1 MHALRPLNQPIKI
14 VGVDPFVVFGRRQRK
29 GRPQVVGDERCLL
42 HAVAREVV
50 VVHREDDHVLE
61 VEVAGFQD
69 AHYLQSLQR
78 FALERNAERLE
89 VAAQQRGIGFCFDG
103 YAAGFERVAQFV
115 DFFGD
120 DCQEFGPLARV
131 VSGVGYP
138 GHRADDF
145 QQPVGE
151 FLPVFG
157 RAEDALQQAV
167 AAQPRGVDR
176 NPAFV
181 GYLLRQRAGQ
191 RFVAPRNIGMVQ
203 QSRRVRVVESRSRP
217 FAPAAGLQRHQPFHK
232 GVGQRLFERI
242 AHRHIDLARFCGQ
255 RVEQRQQQI
264 FVGQHHRRPFVQRRL
279 PGIFAQDFRGVF
291 ALYGIRHRR
300 NHGQLLGQ
308 GHAVVRE
315 FRARRKKRHVF
326 AHEHARF
333 LLGIRFI
340 IGVVVPVEVGFGR
353 RGEEPEQ
360 DFLAFRQCVESRHH
374 VAPGFRKRIVAR
386 FDFLGRGALYHAP
399 VGDAQRGQP
408 FAVAFVDGPQRLPD
422 CQEAAFLLRQVGFG
436 AQRRPEAQDLQLG
449 RRQIRYVGFQFLD
462 FRQVAE

>member
-1 MHALRPLNQPIKI
+1 MEIEAQRAGHIAEKGRRREGRRVFGVDEAFEPFQRPRVFAHFDGGRLRQVHIDAHFGSPHRNSAFVFELIDVAARFARRFFVGMRAVEHVHALRPLNQPIKI

-29 GRPQVVGDERCLL
+29 GRPQVVGDERCLR

-120 DCQEFGPLARV
+120 DCQEFGPLASV
-131 VSGVGYP
+131 VSGIGHP

-157 RAEDALQQAV
+157 RAEDTLQQAV

-203 QSRRVRVVESRSRP
+203 QSRRVRVIESRFRP

-232 GVGQRLFERI
+232 GVGQSLFERI

-291 ALYGIRHRR
+291 ALHGI
-300 NHGQLLGQ
+300 
-308 GHAVVRE
+308 
-315 FRARRKKRHVF
+315 
-326 AHEHARF
+326 
-333 LLGIRFI
+333 
-340 IGVVVPVEVGFGR
+340 
-353 RGEEPEQ
+353 
-360 DFLAFRQCVESRHH
+360 
-374 VAPGFRKRIVAR
+374 
-386 FDFLGRGALYHAP
+386 
-399 VGDAQRGQP
+399 
-408 FAVAFVDGPQRLPD
+408 
-422 CQEAAFLLRQVGFG
+422 
-436 AQRRPEAQDLQLG
+436 
-449 RRQIRYVGFQFLD
+449 
-462 FRQVAE
+462 